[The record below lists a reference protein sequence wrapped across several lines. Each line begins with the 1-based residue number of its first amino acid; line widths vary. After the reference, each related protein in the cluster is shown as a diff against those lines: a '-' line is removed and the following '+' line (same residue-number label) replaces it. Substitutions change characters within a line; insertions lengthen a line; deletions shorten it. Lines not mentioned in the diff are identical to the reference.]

1 MRLRFTADALAHL
14 QNIYDFLV
22 DRNEAAA
29 RRIASDIRAAASRL
43 TDFPHLGR
51 PGDAAGTHEWVVR
64 GTPYLIVYEVDE
76 SNAEI
81 RVLAVFHGAQDWR
94 QGPQSPD

>member
-1 MRLRFTADALAHL
+1 MRLRYTADALAHL
-14 QNIYDFLV
+14 QNIYDFLF
-22 DRNEAAA
+22 DRNAAAA
-29 RRIASDIRAAASRL
+29 RRIVADIRTAAARL

-51 PGDAAGTHEWVVR
+51 TGDVAGTHEWVVR

-76 SNAEI
+76 PNAEI

-94 QGPQSPD
+94 ESP